1 MSPNDPEVRPSLDTF
16 RDDFGEG
23 RETGPV
29 WVNREILAR
38 DRRAVRLPLP
48 LVPALKR
55 DGALDLWW
63 SMIFS
68 ENRHLLFRITR

>member
-1 MSPNDPEVRPSLDTF
+1 LDTF

-23 RETGPV
+23 R
-29 WVNREILAR
+29 
-38 DRRAVRLPLP
+38 RRVRLGSIVKYQVVVGAQCGQPLP

-68 ENRHLLFRITR
+68 ENRYPPRIKSGAGFFRIML